1 MMFPKAIPSR
11 PDDVDGDDD
20 GNDDDGNDRDDNDDD
35 DNNNDND
42 NDDDDNGIPTLAQL
56 LWHWQW
62 MVFVIS
68 GPELFF
74 VIERKN
80 KKDSN
85 NPIRHG

>member
-68 GPELFF
+68 GPELFL
-74 VIERKN
+74 
-80 KKDSN
+80 S
-85 NPIRHG
+85 

>member
-20 GNDDDGNDRDDNDDD
+20 DNDDD
-35 DNNNDND
+35 DDDND
-42 NDDDDNGIPTLAQL
+42 NDDDDNDDNDNLDDNEISTLAQL

-80 KKDSN
+80 KK
-85 NPIRHG
+85 RLQ

>member
-80 KKDSN
+80 KK
-85 NPIRHG
+85 RLQ